1 MSGFVSF
8 VEFLVAIGV
17 VIAAISNY
25 LIINKLWKRRDK
37 RDVAES
43 ISIAAALLG
52 LFTSIPLFVQLAF
65 IDQTPMPAA
74 KTAIGIAT
82 GIVFVMIG
90 SGMWVSEYGD
100 RGFLSLFLRAL
111 NLERRECGHL
121 LKEMVRPTGAEQ
133 ILHILRAMAALDRE
147 VHEKETELIEEFA
160 HRWKI
165 DLSELSNGSPP
176 DGGKSVKTG
185 PRPHGAQGGSGRS
198 LLAVR
203 QEVERYLGLE
213 PPPEQA
219 ANLLDLL
226 HVFAGADAR
235 VSPEEEMVLEEL
247 DGLIGGYLGRGSGS
261 SPVCEVLIVPQSEA
275 QFEAVRA
282 LLPGTEK
289 SVRGGEVFS
298 VGRFFSVRYAEAVS
312 DRYVS
317 LGLFA
322 APVSC

>member
-52 LFTSIPLFVQLAF
+52 LFTAIPLFVQLAF
-65 IDQTPMPAA
+65 IAQAPMAAA
-74 KTAIGIAT
+74 KTGIGIAT

-90 SGMWVSEYGD
+90 SGMWVTEYRE

-111 NLERRECGHL
+111 NLERREVGHL
-121 LKEMVRPTGAEQ
+121 LKEMVRPTGAEE
-133 ILHILRAMAALDRE
+133 IIEILRTMAALDRE
-147 VHEKETELIEEFA
+147 VHEEEAALIEEFA
-160 HRWKI
+160 RRWKI
-165 DLSELSNGSPP
+165 DLEEVSNG
-176 DGGKSVKTG
+176 GGPGGDTG
-185 PRPHGAQGGSGRS
+185 PAGEAGLGGASRRS
-198 LLAVR
+198 DRGLLAVR
-203 QEVERYLGLE
+203 EEVERYLGLE

-235 VSPEEEMVLEEL
+235 VSGEEEVVLEEL
-247 DGLIGGYLGRGSGS
+247 EGLIGDYLGRGDGRQ
-261 SPVCEVLIVPQSEA
+261 PIYEVLIVPQNEA

-282 LLPGTEK
+282 LLPGTQK
-289 SVRGGEVFS
+289 TVRGGDVFS
-298 VGRFFSVRYAEAVS
+298 VGRFFSTRYAEAVS
-312 DRYVS
+312 ERYVS

-322 APVSC
+322 APISC